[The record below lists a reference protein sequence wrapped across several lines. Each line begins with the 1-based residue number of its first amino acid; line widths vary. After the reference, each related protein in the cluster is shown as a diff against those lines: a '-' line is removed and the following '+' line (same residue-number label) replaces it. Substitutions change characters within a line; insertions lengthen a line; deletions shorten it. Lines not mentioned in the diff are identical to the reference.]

1 MGRMW
6 HKGKTIHAAAA
17 GAVIVLGT
25 AVGVPAAYAEDEPTQ
40 PWAEITAP
48 RQIALPS
55 AADGQGAV
63 APSVSYSFADGG
75 AEFPLPKN
83 AKMVID
89 ASSLDGVATIKANNE
104 QCTASGAVVTCL
116 DNGNL
121 HGPWEPFTLTADSDA
136 KPGASGTI
144 TYEVTADGAT
154 GDKSSSKVVVGSPQ
168 LVVGKLP
175 DRDGLKTGSTVDLP
189 LAVRNTGDLPTER
202 VDIQLTSVPGV
213 EFTSKPKNCRFG
225 SEWDD
230 SARVYCSIDTA
241 IEPGQSAKLSTPLTV
256 KITKAALAPWID
268 YEVQAVPA
276 GSEEN
281 PNGTPGTGSPI
292 AFTTTSGGDFE
303 TDGKSSVSLRTDNH
317 ADFRAVGGAI
327 DPEAGNGTTGGLKF
341 GLTNDGPAAAYRQDR
356 EPILYADITLPE
368 GVTGLT
374 NHIDEEPDQDTTGE
388 CLTYVSE
395 TETKKFEPGHR
406 RYLCPEA
413 STELPGEGQTYGI
426 GVKIAKD
433 ADKNATGTVKLV
445 PGPAGFST
453 NDPNSANDTAKITFK
468 GAAGGSDGSSTG
480 GDDSADSTGGSGSDS
495 ASGAQDGAT
504 SGSGGSGD
512 GATSGGSS
520 DDSGST
526 GGTMALTGAGG
537 IGLMAG
543 GAAAALALGG
553 AAVVVTR
560 RRRATRV

>member
-1 MGRMW
+1 M
-6 HKGKTIHAAAA
+6 AAA
-17 GAVIVLGT
+17 GAVLALGT

-48 RQIALPS
+48 GQIALPS

-63 APSVSYSFADGG
+63 APHVSYSFADGG

-83 AKMVID
+83 AKLVID
-89 ASSLDGVATIKANNE
+89 ASGLEGVAAIKAKNE

-154 GDKSSSKVVVGSPQ
+154 GDKGSSKVVVGSPR

-175 DRDGLKTGSTVDLP
+175 DRDGLKTGATVDLP
-189 LAVRNTGDLPTER
+189 LAVRNTGDLPAER

-213 EFTSKPKNCRFG
+213 EFTSKPKNCRFS
-225 SEWDD
+225 SEWDE

-256 KITKAALAPWID
+256 KVTKAALAPWID

-276 GSEEN
+276 GSAEN
-281 PNGTPGTGSPI
+281 PNGTPGTGSPL

-303 TDGKSSVSLRTDNH
+303 TGGKSSVSLRTDNH

-327 DPEAGNGTTGGLKF
+327 DPEDDNGTTGGLRF
-341 GLTNDGPAAAYRQDR
+341 GLTNDGPAAAYRKDGR
-356 EPILYADITLPE
+356 PILYADITLPE

-374 NHIDEEPDQDTTGE
+374 NRIDEEPDQDTTGE
-388 CLTYVSE
+388 CLTYVSA

-413 STELPGEGQTYGI
+413 STELPGEGQTYGL

-453 NDPNSANDTAKITFK
+453 HDPNSGNDTAKITFK
-468 GAAGGSDGSSTG
+468 GASGGAGGSDGPSTG
-480 GDDSADSTGGSGSDS
+480 DDDNTSGSTSGSGSGS
-495 ASGAQDGAT
+495 ASGSQDGGA

-512 GATSGGSS
+512 GATGGDSS
-520 DDSGST
+520 DGGST

-537 IGLMAG
+537 ISLMAG

-560 RRRATRV
+560 RRRAARA

>member
-1 MGRMW
+1 M
-6 HKGKTIHAAAA
+6 AAA
-17 GAVIVLGT
+17 GAVIALGM

-40 PWAEITAP
+40 PWAEILAP
-48 RQIALPS
+48 EHIALPS

-63 APSVSYSFADGG
+63 APSVSYSFADDG

-89 ASSLDGVATIKANNE
+89 ASGLEGVATIKANNE
-104 QCTASGAVVTCL
+104 QCTGSGAVVTCL

-136 KPGASGTI
+136 EPGASGTI
-144 TYEVTADGAT
+144 SYEVTADGAT
-154 GDKSSSKVVVGSPQ
+154 GDKSSSKVVVGSPR

-175 DRDGLKTGSTVDLP
+175 DRSGLKTGSTVDLP
-189 LAVRNTGDLPTER
+189 LAVRNTGNLPTER

-213 EFTSKPKNCRFG
+213 EFTTKPKNCRFD
-225 SEWDD
+225 SDWDD

-241 IEPGQSAKLSTPLTV
+241 LEPGQSAKLSTPLTV
-256 KITKAALAPWID
+256 KVTKAALAPWID
-268 YEVQAVPA
+268 YEVEAVPA

-292 AFTTTSGGDFE
+292 AFTAASAGDFE
-303 TDGKSSVSLRTDNH
+303 ADGKSSVSLRTDNH
-317 ADFRAVGGAI
+317 ADFRAVGGVI
-327 DPEAGNGTTGGLKF
+327 DPEADNGTTGGLKF
-341 GLTNDGPAAAYRQDR
+341 GLTNDGPAAAYRKDR
-356 EPILYADITLPE
+356 KPILYADITLPE

-374 NHIDEEPDQDTTGE
+374 NRIDEEPDQDTTGE
-388 CLTYVSE
+388 CLTYVNE

-413 STELPGEGQTYGI
+413 STELPGEGQTYGL

-468 GAAGGSDGSSTG
+468 GASGGSGGSSTG
-480 GDDSADSTGGSGSDS
+480 GDDTGGDGSTGGSGSGS
-495 ASGAQDGAT
+495 ASGSQDGGT

-520 DDSGST
+520 DGGST

-537 IGLMAG
+537 ISLMAG
-543 GAAAALALGG
+543 GAAVALALGG
-553 AAVVVTR
+553 TAVVVTR
-560 RRRATRV
+560 RRRAARV

>member
-1 MGRMW
+1 M
-6 HKGKTIHAAAA
+6 AAV
-17 GAVIVLGT
+17 GVVIALGT
-25 AVGVPAAYAEDEPTQ
+25 AVGAPSAYAEDEPTQ

-55 AADGQGAV
+55 AAAGQEAV
-63 APSVSYSFADGG
+63 APSVGYSFADGG
-75 AEFPLPKN
+75 AEFPLPEN

-89 ASSLDGVATIKANNE
+89 ASGLEGVATIKAKNE

-136 KPGASGTI
+136 EPGASGTI
-144 TYEVTADGAT
+144 SYEVTADGAT
-154 GDKSSSKVVVGSPQ
+154 GDKGSSKVVVGSPQ

-189 LAVRNTGDLPTER
+189 LTVRNTGDLPAER
-202 VDIQLTSVPGV
+202 VNIELSSVPGI
-213 EFTSKPKNCRFG
+213 EFTTKPKNCSFG

-241 IEPGQSAKLSTPLTV
+241 IEPGRSAKLDTPLTV
-256 KITKAALAPWID
+256 KVTKAALAPWID
-268 YEVQAVPA
+268 YAVEAVPA
-276 GSEEN
+276 GSEAN

-292 AFTTTSGGDFE
+292 AFTAAPGGDFE
-303 TDGKSSVSLRTDNH
+303 TGGKSSVSLRTDNH

-327 DPEAGNGTTGGLKF
+327 TPQADGTTGGLRF
-341 GLTNDGPAAAYRQDR
+341 GLTNGGPAAAYRKDGQ
-356 EPILYADITLPE
+356 PLLYADITLPK

-395 TETKKFEPGHR
+395 TETKKFEPGHS

-413 STELPGEGQTYGI
+413 STELPGEGQMYGL
-426 GVKIAKD
+426 GVKIAKG
-433 ADKNATGTVKLV
+433 ADQNATGTVKLV

-468 GAAGGSDGSSTG
+468 GASGGPDESSSTG
-480 GDDSADSTGGSGSDS
+480 GDGTAGSTD
-495 ASGAQDGAT
+495 
-504 SGSGGSGD
+504 GGSGD
-512 GATSGGSS
+512 GSASGSQKGGTSGSGDSATGGGSS
-520 DDSGST
+520 DDGSK

-543 GAAAALALGG
+543 GAAVALALGG

-560 RRRATRV
+560 RRRAARV